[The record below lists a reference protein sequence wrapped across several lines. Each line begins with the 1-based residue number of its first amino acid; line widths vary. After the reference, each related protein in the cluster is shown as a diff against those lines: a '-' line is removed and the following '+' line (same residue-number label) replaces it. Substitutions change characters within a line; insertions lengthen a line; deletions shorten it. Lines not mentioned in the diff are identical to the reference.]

1 MQSMINSFR
10 KFFTKLQLQSND
22 LTKLELT
29 LIHPYD
35 KLQLLRYTP
44 SNLIDPLIPFE
55 ILFKHTCCRISDIFA
70 IFEHLFVKKDFG
82 EKIPS

>member
-22 LTKLELT
+22 PTKLELT
-29 LIHPYD
+29 LIHPHD

-44 SNLIDPLIPFE
+44 SNLTDPLIPFE
-55 ILFKHTCCRISDIFA
+55 ILFKHTCRISDIFA
-70 IFEHLFVKKDFG
+70 IFEHLFVEKDFG